1 MYQKVEEIQQ
11 QATQIQQQNSQ
22 TQQQL
27 NQVNQQIQIIHR
39 YIELEQ
45 MSDLVKNSQ
54 DMGVIEQT
62 AGLKMLKHV
71 WKLKEENIDGNS

>member
-27 NQVNQQIQIIHR
+27 NQAHQQIQIMHR
-39 YIELEQ
+39 HIELEQ
-45 MSDLVKNSQ
+45 MADLVKYSQ
-54 DMGVIEQT
+54 DVGVIEQT
-62 AGLKMLKHV
+62 AGFNMLKYI